1 MQKNPNNI
9 GGSEMAKPKW
19 HLGPTIL
26 CAGLAYW
33 AGGGWQEA
41 AVTSFTGFF
50 LDGDH
55 VSPLRLKT
63 ALAGKMDKEYRG
75 WIDYFHTWYGALVI
89 LGLCIIFGWWFALAS
104 YVIHIL
110 IDGGNSE
117 NLVSHEAP
125 LPEFLFRFYP
135 SRLTYRSGL

>member
-1 MQKNPNNI
+1 
-9 GGSEMAKPKW
+9 MAKPQW
-19 HLGPTIL
+19 HLVPAGV

-33 AGGGWQEA
+33 VGSGWQGAVA
-41 AVTSFTGFF
+41 ASFTGLF

-55 VSPLRLKT
+55 MSPLRIKSILRER
-63 ALAGKMDKEYRG
+63 KMDKEYRG
-75 WIDYFHTWYGALVI
+75 WIDYFHTWYGALI
-89 LGLCIIFGWWFALAS
+89 LLGICVIFGWWFALAS
-104 YVIHIL
+104 YVIHML

-135 SRLTYRSGL
+135 TRLTYQSGL